1 MTFALADFW
10 PVVATCRGRTFVEQV
25 VGVVAGL
32 RSVGVAAI
40 EIIVAYFHQSLTG
53 VFRRGVVFDKLVE
66 SGEALFAVAALKFAQ
81 GKIKLG
87 FLAERGVG
95 RQSCHVTKL
104 VDSPNVVLRLIH
116 QFATGEIALS
126 TCVSQSRLCA

>member
-53 VFRRGVVFDKLVE
+53 VFRRGVVLDKLVE

-81 GKIKLG
+81 GKIK
-87 FLAERGVG
+87 V
-95 RQSCHVTKL
+95 
-104 VDSPNVVLRLIH
+104 
-116 QFATGEIALS
+116 AT
-126 TCVSQSRLCA
+126 